1 MSGWFPVFLNQF
13 LLSSFLFVLLL
24 FWLVI
29 FDAFRKKTPLARSYR
44 RFYAPKVALMLVFW
58 ILAIAIYT
66 WTQYVPS
73 VDTCHTCHSLTPLVA
88 DCTRVM
94 IRAVH

>member
-29 FDAFRKKTPLARSYR
+29 FDAFRKKTPLARSYK

-66 WTQYVPS
+66 WTQYVF
-73 VDTCHTCHSLTPLVA
+73 TTLT
-88 DCTRVM
+88 
-94 IRAVH
+94 

>member
-44 RFYAPKVALMLVFW
+44 RFYAPKAALMLLFW

-66 WTQYVPS
+66 WTQYVTC
-73 VDTCHTCHSLTPLVA
+73 DTCRHLSFTNPHRA
-88 DCTRVM
+88 DCTRAT
-94 IRAVH
+94 IRAVR